1 MIIDLPPGTGDAQL
15 TLIQA
20 VDLSGAVIVTT
31 PQTVALADAVRGIS
45 MFNKL
50 EVPLLGVVENMAWYE
65 LPTGERDYVF
75 GQNGGKDVAARYGTD
90 LLAQIPLQSML
101 RESGDVGVPA
111 ALGEGP
117 VADAFASLAAAV
129 ASKVRV
135 GEGARA

>member
-1 MIIDLPPGTGDAQL
+1 M
-15 TLIQA
+15 
-20 VDLSGAVIVTT
+20 DLSGAVIVTT